1 MDAPRKSGLAHGC
14 LEFASRIRL
23 CHGFVCAGERQ
34 NSATHLLYANLRC
47 ASPQV
52 SFLPLDISDEDSIQ
66 DVLAQIDA
74 AIQFGEDAD
83 VKVQEF
89 DMPGDDM

>member
-1 MDAPRKSGLAHGC
+1 MTCRRR
-14 LEFASRIRL
+14 F
-23 CHGFVCAGERQ
+23 
-34 NSATHLLYANLRC
+34 T
-47 ASPQV
+47 QV
-52 SFLPLDISDEDSIQ
+52 SFLPLDISEEDSIQ

-89 DMPGDDM
+89 DMPGDDV